1 MKGDLSR
8 DTFDPAARY
17 SAVRMQ
23 QGRVITD
30 ADFNEQGDITRHR
43 TQRLVKD
50 AIGPCGAPAE
60 NPGYALAAGTHA
72 LAVHAADANAIW
84 IAGEDGVL
92 LRSTNG
98 GAAWTLLNSGST
110 RHLRAIARASNTG
123 WVVGDGGTVLRTNN
137 AGVAWSVQDAGS
149 LQHLRGV
156 SVLDAQHAWAVG
168 DGGLVLL
175 TTDGGATWAHHAA
188 GVDRLHAVVFAD
200 ALRGLAVGAS
210 GAIVQ
215 SADGGQ
221 SWTAVASGSSEH
233 LRDVALSGSR
243 AWAVGDAG
251 TALRSTDGGATWSR
265 VVTGVM
271 TTLRAVRFR
280 NANEGWAVGNSGTM
294 LYSANGG
301 ASWTVFSTGN
311 GQDLA
316 SLSVAGTEPAWAV
329 GGGAQAW
336 RLTHA
341 APAVTQSQTLPATS
355 LQIAPGRCYVQGQL
369 CELDAPASLAN
380 QPDGGVA
387 QRLLPG
393 TYLVYLRAW
402 QRHISAL
409 EAPLI
414 REQALGG
421 PDTATRAR
429 QIAQVRAL
437 ALPSP
442 TVAADGSSSAAWNCD
457 STLDSW
463 DDLVNTPRAR
473 LSARAEPQLSNPG
486 LCEIATSAG
495 YRRLENQLYRVEI
508 HSGGITPTFKWSRE
522 NASIAYAVQEV
533 RVDTATSR
541 TTVRLAARGRDANL
555 DLALHDRVELVDDDA
570 ELQNR
575 AGTLFEYLNDG
586 DDALELVLDGV
597 PFGTLGQDIS
607 RHPVVRRWDHRPT
620 TAGENALPIV
630 EGTWTILEDGVQ
642 VRFEAN
648 DSYRPGDYWQIPART
663 ASADVEWP
671 RDEDGEPIACACVGI
686 EDGLCRL
693 GLVAVDGDGLI
704 TVTSDCRNIFPPL
717 TQMTQLL
724 YVGGDGQETKP
735 GTNLPQPLLVR
746 VARGALP
753 VAGARVR
760 FAVQTGGGNVQGNAS
775 FDATCDH
782 NGIAQ
787 CQWKL
792 GTLPNQRVFANLLD
806 AGGNQLE
813 QQVAVFC
820 ATAITPAQVS
830 SSDGCEVTIGQGGNF
845 PQLDTE
851 LLQRLMKEKGGNL
864 CICFLPGTHELNG
877 LQTEISQRSPTIRL
891 SLHGCGPTAM
901 VVVNAPIK
909 LEGFAAL
916 EIRDLNLAL
925 QLTLQDGSDPTHGLQ
940 LRAAIQLTGNT
951 DVRLQNLQIAGK
963 IVERMSLLQVDGARN
978 LRMTGCELGTA
989 APASAVI
996 KGITGVC
1003 EITFNQF
1010 EGNVAFYGVP
1020 PDAVLPVR
1028 RLVDRLNS
1036 GDFTVPAGIG
1046 RMVFAHNQLPRLELG
1061 EDMLKQLQEGKFDG
1075 LFHTVTVLDNTFTGD
1090 PVLCAGVFLNCVGNH
1105 FTSARLK
1112 DRTVYGAL
1120 VARRATASSNV
1131 AELFN
1136 KKSEENAAALW
1147 FLVSDPNEF
1156 NGAAN
1161 TVFTQPQSTP

>member
-8 DTFDPAARY
+8 DTFGPAARY

-30 ADFNEQGDITRHR
+30 ADFNEQGDITRDR

-221 SWTAVASGSSEH
+221 SWTAVVSGSSEH

-301 ASWTVFSTGN
+301 ANWTAFSTGN

-341 APAVTQSQTLPATS
+341 APAATQSKTLPATS

-437 ALPSP
+437 ALPSH

-457 STLDSW
+457 SALDSW

-473 LSARAEPQLSNPG
+473 LSARAEPQLFNPG

-522 NASIAYAVQEV
+522 NGSIAYAVQEV
-533 RVDTATSR
+533 RVDRATSR

-555 DLALHDRVELVDDDA
+555 GLALHDRVELVDDDA

-575 AGTLFEYLNDG
+575 SGTLFEYLNDG

-597 PFGTLGQDIS
+597 PFGTLGQDLS
-607 RHPVVRRWDHRPT
+607 RHPVLRRWDHRPT
-620 TAGENALPIV
+620 MAGENALPIV

-642 VRFEAN
+642 IRFEASG
-648 DSYRPGDYWQIPART
+648 SYRPGDYWQIPART

-671 RDEDGEPIACACVGI
+671 RDEDGEPIACACAGI

-704 TVTSDCRNIFPPL
+704 AVISDCRNIFPPL

-760 FAVQTGGGNVQGNAS
+760 FAVQTGGGNVQGNAN

-792 GTLPNQRVFANLLD
+792 GALPNQRVVANLLD

-820 ATAITPAQVS
+820 ATATTPAQGS
-830 SSDGCEVTIGQGGNF
+830 SSDSCEVTIGQGGNF

-864 CICFLPGTHELNG
+864 CICFLPGTHELKG
-877 LQTEISQRSPTIRL
+877 LEIKSDGQL
-891 SLHGCGPTAM
+891 ALHGCGPTAM
-901 VVVNAPIK
+901 LKVSAPIS
-909 LEGFAAL
+909 LAGLNAL
-916 EIRDLNLAL
+916 EIKDLSFFL
-925 QLTLQDGSDPTHGLQ
+925 QLTLEDDPNRTHALQ
-940 LRAAIQLTGNT
+940 LSAAIQLIENK
-951 DVRLQNLQIAGK
+951 DVRLQNLQIDGTTVK
-963 IVERMSLLQVDGARN
+963 RTPWLLVDGARN
-978 LRMTGCELGTA
+978 LCMTGCKLATA

-996 KGITGVC
+996 QSITGVC
-1003 EITFNQF
+1003 EIAFNQF
-1010 EGNVAFYGVP
+1010 EGDVAFYGVP
-1020 PDAVLPVR
+1020 PDEI
-1028 RLVDRLNS
+1028 LVSPLFESLHTTN
-1036 GDFTVPAGIG
+1036 FEVPAGRG
-1046 RMVFAHNQLPRLELG
+1046 TLVFAHNQLTRLALG
-1061 EDMLKQLQEGKFDG
+1061 EYMLNQLKERKFDG
-1075 LFHTVTVLDNTFTGD
+1075 MFHTATLLDNTFTGV

-1105 FTSARLK
+1105 FTSTKAK
-1112 DRTVYGAL
+1112 EKMYGAL
-1120 VARRATASSNV
+1120 IARCATASSNMG
-1131 AELFN
+1131 ELFGDR
-1136 KKSEENAAALW
+1136 ATLW
-1147 FLVSDPNEF
+1147 FLVTKGGF
-1156 NGAAN
+1156 RGAAN
-1161 TVFTQPQSTP
+1161 MVFTQPQSTP